1 MRCTWCVVVP
11 ALRPQRRRCLPTNPP
26 ITDTNTE
33 EERPMNYRPDTTDT
47 TVQMRT
53 MEVQGLNIFYREA
66 GKPSRPKPGPF
77 SFRKELANQAETELK
92 GFVPRGVSLS
102 RHAPMT

>member
-1 MRCTWCVVVP
+1 
-11 ALRPQRRRCLPTNPP
+11 
-26 ITDTNTE
+26 
-33 EERPMNYRPDTTDT
+33 MNYRPDTTDT

-102 RHAPMT
+102 RHAPMTQNPLMRADTHDITASSAHRSLL